1 MRDTRWTKVG
11 RDIWLHRS
19 RSALVVAAIVVG
31 IVGAGAVLDA
41 WSLLRRAARDGYLA
55 TNPPGA
61 TLRVNVVDD
70 ALLARVRAVPSV
82 RAATARRTV
91 AASVRTPAGSR
102 TAVLFAGSDLA
113 TRDVGRIDSI
123 AGSGLP
129 ANDALSLERSS
140 MEFAELVLGD
150 SVSLQVG
157 DGTRVVLPISGI
169 ARDASLAPG
178 WMEHVVYA
186 FVTPATLRRI
196 GAPDTFN
203 ELRIVVRRDPFDR
216 QSNRAVAL
224 EVKRVAEA
232 AGYIVADVD
241 VPEPGQHIHAGQIDS
256 LLFTQGAFG
265 LLALL
270 LSAFLVVNLI
280 SAMLTGQL
288 REIGIMK
295 AVGASAAQVAAMY
308 LVLALALGLFASLV
322 SLPIAAFIGRRYAE
336 FSASLLNFDIT
347 PYRIPFWAFAAQF
360 AVGVL
365 LPVLAACIPVWRG
378 CRIPVNDALRDLG
391 ESAPR
396 AVPDASSTPRSYGL
410 PRPVLLSVRNAFRRR
425 QRMTLTLIT
434 LSMGGAV
441 YLGALGLRASVRR
454 SVDVLYGD
462 IMRFDIMLRL
472 ADPHAVDSLES
483 AVARVDGV
491 QRVEAWGGVRAAVQQ
506 ADDMLAPSFPI
517 TALPPSTQLVSLP
530 LIEGTWLD
538 DPARDVSGSAH
549 ALVVNQRLAA
559 ADSALRIGHGVM
571 LVVNGKTMPFRI
583 VGLVES
589 GPAPT
594 AYMTRESLA
603 AVVGTEG
610 VRSVVVAA
618 ESRTTA
624 GQSELLSR
632 LREALGSGGFE
643 IANAQLIQANRAG
656 VQDHLLMVAGFL
668 LIMSQLALVVGG
680 LGLASTMSLSVLE
693 RTREIGVLRA
703 IGATHRAIYTLV
715 QAEGLVIALASW
727 VIAIPLSVPVSVLLG
742 KAFSRIMMPLPV
754 RYLPEPDGVA
764 LWLVVAVVVSV
775 LAAALPARR
784 AMRVTTAAALAYE

>member
-1 MRDTRWTKVG
+1 MRDARWTKVG

-41 WSLLRRAARDGYLA
+41 WSLLRRATRDGYLA
-55 TNPPGA
+55 TKPPSA
-61 TLRVNVVDD
+61 TLRVNLVDD
-70 ALLARVRAVPSV
+70 ALLARVRALPSV

-102 TAVLFAGSDLA
+102 TAVLFAGSELA

-123 AGSGLP
+123 SGSGLP
-129 ANDALSLERSS
+129 TNDALSVERSS
-140 MEFAELVLGD
+140 LEFAELVLGD

-157 DGTRVVLPISGI
+157 DGTPVVLPIAGI

-186 FVTPATLRRI
+186 FVTPATLRQL
-196 GAPDTFN
+196 GAPGTFN
-203 ELRIVVRRDPFDR
+203 ELRIVARRDPFDR

-232 AGYIVADVD
+232 AGYTVGDVD
-241 VPEPGQHIHAGQIDS
+241 VPEPGRHIHAGQIDS

-288 REIGIMK
+288 REIGVMK

-347 PYRIPFWAFAAQF
+347 PYRIPVWAFAAQF

-365 LPVLAACIPVWRG
+365 LPVLAACLPVWRG
-378 CRIPVNDALRDLG
+378 CRIPVNDALRDIG

-396 AVPDASSTPRSYGL
+396 TRPDASSAPRSFGL
-410 PRPVLLSVRNAFRRR
+410 PRPVLLSIRNAFRRR

-441 YLGALGLRASVRR
+441 YLGALGLRAAVKR
-454 SVDVLYGD
+454 SVDVLYGE
-462 IMRFDIMLRL
+462 IIRFDIALRL
-472 ADPHAVDSLES
+472 ADPHAVDSIES
-483 AVARVDGV
+483 AVARIDGV
-491 QRVEAWGGVRAAVQQ
+491 RRVEAWGGVRAAVQQ

-517 TALPPSTQLVSLP
+517 TALPVSTQLVAFP
-530 LIEGTWLD
+530 LIEGAWLGV
-538 DPARDVSGSAH
+538 PSRDTSDGVH

-559 ADSALRIGHGVM
+559 TEAALRVGRTVTLVINGRPMAVRITGV
-571 LVVNGKTMPFRI
+571 
-583 VGLVES
+583 VES
-589 GPAPT
+589 GPAPN
-594 AYMTRESLA
+594 AYMTREAMA
-603 AVVGTEG
+603 AVLGTSG
-610 VRSVVVAA
+610 VRSVVLAA
-618 ESRTTA
+618 VSRTTA

-632 LREALGSGGFE
+632 LRVALQGGGFE
-643 IANAQLIQANRAG
+643 IADAQLIQANRAG
-656 VQDHLLMVAGFL
+656 VEDHLLMVAGFL

-680 LGLASTMSLSVLE
+680 LGLASTMSLAVLE

-703 IGATHRAIYTLV
+703 IGATHRAIFVLV

-727 VIAIPLSVPVSVLLG
+727 VIAIPLSIPVSVLLG

-754 RYLPEPDGVA
+754 RYLPELEGVA
-764 LWLVVAVVVSV
+764 FWFAVAVVVAV
-775 LAAALPARR
+775 LATTLPARR